1 MEERESALAQEKIT
15 VTQTFTDSDGVE
27 QTSQDQMPKAVCVR
41 FVMLMTSLLA
51 ERAPKNWRKFD
62 SFLEIFYAF
71 MVFSASDVDE
81 EKETHDP
88 ASEAYKTGI
97 ELFFI
102 YNMIR
107 YLGDFIL
114 QENSPY
120 NEPGQVR
127 QQMGGA
133 YGSPNF
139 SWILKSII
147 LMISDRPLMEKYP
160 FDEKN
165 RAVVSHKDI
174 LAKMIEPGEGSNADF
189 SDVLVGMAFDNVKIS
204 KKMAKAYLKGVNK
217 TGIDSLVSSLK

>member
-1 MEERESALAQEKIT
+1 
-15 VTQTFTDSDGVE
+15 
-27 QTSQDQMPKAVCVR
+27 
-41 FVMLMTSLLA
+41 MTGLLA

-71 MVFSASDVDE
+71 MVFGAADIDADLENYNAESE
-81 EKETHDP
+81 EF
-88 ASEAYKTGI
+88 KTGI
-97 ELFFI
+97 ELYFI

-120 NEPGQVR
+120 NEPGQTR
-127 QQMGGA
+127 TSMGGA

-139 SWILKSII
+139 SWLLKTII
-147 LMISDRPLMEKYP
+147 LMISDKEMSNKYP
-160 FDEKN
+160 LDEN
-165 RAVVSHKDI
+165 NQAVVSHKDI
-174 LAKMIEPGEGSNADF
+174 LAKMIEPGEGSTTDF

-217 TGIDSLVSSLK
+217 TGSDSLVSSLKQIKKFLQINDSLKMSRLEWIFGIPQVISKPNYKTR